1 MHSNVP
7 MESRRFLGDVSGMAE
22 FVGNNSV
29 LFCRHRYVREIYDI
43 GSYFYSEISIF
54 KQVINILLF

>member
-1 MHSNVP
+1 MNSNVP

-29 LFCRHRYVREIYDI
+29 LFCRHRYATEIFDVILYYSNI
-43 GSYFYSEISIF
+43 ILFTAIYNIYF
-54 KQVINILLF
+54 

>member
-1 MHSNVP
+1 

-29 LFCRHRYVREIYDI
+29 LFCRHRYDREMYNI
-43 GSYFYSEISIF
+43 GLYYASSEIFIF
-54 KQVINILLF
+54 EQVVNILLF